1 MPGPTTIRAVRIEPL
16 DLALREPFGIAGGA
30 QLRAQNL
37 LVTVELEDGTRG
49 LGEAAPFPAF
59 NGETVAMAEAAAS
72 TVAPGIA
79 GADVRGWREIG
90 AEIAAHAGGV
100 GSARCALETAVLD
113 ALCRHARLPLWSLF
127 GGASTELR
135 TDLTVTTGSVER
147 AAEAAAAIAARGFQ
161 AIKVKVGAEPLEAD
175 VERLRA
181 VHRAAPACALIV
193 DGNAAYDSATA
204 LRLCEAIRRHRLPVA
219 LLEQP
224 VRVGDLDALAAVSQS
239 SGLTVAADESCSS
252 AADARAIA
260 ERHAAGVLNIKPMK
274 CGFVEAMEIAAVARA
289 HGLGTMIGAMVE
301 SVLAT
306 SASACFAAGLGGF
319 DFVDLDTPEWF
330 AESPFRGG
338 YRQEG
343 PYLRLDGIEAGHG
356 VELEKSIAAP
366 SPLRRGPR

>member
-1 MPGPTTIRAVRIEPL
+1 VAGPTTIREVHVERL
-16 DLALREPFGIAGGA
+16 DLELREPFGISGGA
-30 QLRAQNL
+30 QLRAENL
-37 LVTVELEDGTRG
+37 LVTVTLEDGTVG

-59 NGETVAMAEAAAS
+59 NGETQAAAER
-72 TVAPGIA
+72 AAQAA
-79 GADVRGWREIG
+79 GASLVGADARGWREAG

-113 ALCRHARLPLWSLF
+113 ALCRRARIPLWSLF

-135 TDLTVTTGSVER
+135 TDLTVTTGSLER
-147 AAEAAAAIAARGFQ
+147 AGAAAAAIAARGFGV
-161 AIKVKVGAEPLEAD
+161 IKVKIGADTLDAD
-175 VERLRA
+175 VARLRA
-181 VHRAAPACALIV
+181 VHQAAPACALIV
-193 DGNAAYDSATA
+193 DANAAFDSATA
-204 LRLCEAIRRHRLPVA
+204 LRLCEAIRRHGLPVA

-224 VRVGDLDALAAVSQS
+224 VAAGDLDALAAVSQS
-239 SGLTVAADESCSS
+239 GGLTVAADESVSS

-274 CGFVEAMEIAAVARA
+274 CGFVEALEIAAVARV

-330 AESPFRGG
+330 AQSPFRGG
-338 YRQEG
+338 YRQDG
-343 PYLRLDGIEAGHG
+343 PRLLLDGIEAGHG
-356 VELEKSIAAP
+356 VDLEIHTEDP
-366 SPLRRGPR
+366 SRPRPGPR